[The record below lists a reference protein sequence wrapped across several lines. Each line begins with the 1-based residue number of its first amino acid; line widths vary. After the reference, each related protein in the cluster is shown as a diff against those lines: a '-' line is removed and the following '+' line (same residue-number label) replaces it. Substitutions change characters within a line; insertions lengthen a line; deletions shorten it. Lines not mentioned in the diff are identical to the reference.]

1 MSEDLKEDLHYY
13 IHHYKVV
20 SFAIL
25 AVVFY
30 FLSFVIGFFLFR
42 SNSDSIIRLS
52 FAHYRHTTHFFSPS
66 CGVIYISVP
75 SEISGIVISQDIPP
89 TPKITPIIREA
100 TQNWLITSRMPTH
113 TN

>member
-52 FAHYRHTTHFFSPS
+52 FAHYRHTTHFFFHHPVVLSIFP
-66 CGVIYISVP
+66 YH
-75 SEISGIVISQDIPP
+75 
-89 TPKITPIIREA
+89 PKYPV
-100 TQNWLITSRMPTH
+100 S
-113 TN
+113 